1 LNIRL
6 EARGRFASSKKDF
19 DNLGDISKIEMS
31 FATTAEDR
39 MSLFGRNTNQRDLK
53 DIGGAISQEFEKLLE
68 SKDEEIA

>member
-1 LNIRL
+1 
-6 EARGRFASSKKDF
+6 
-19 DNLGDISKIEMS
+19 MS